1 MRGESGF
8 NIHNNVYSPH
18 FLVEVKYNLQ
28 SCSVLQSIESRSA
41 EKFNTANLGF
51 ALEEINCNRLCVK
64 EQFISSLNKLPVW
77 TFGSFKNLHY
87 CMSCW
92 TKQNSKLVQLVQCT
106 IVIQFFLKV
115 VSLCDV
121 LLKKSPPQIAIKI
134 NKDMISM

>member
-51 ALEEINCNRLCVK
+51 AQEEINCNRLCVK

-92 TKQNSKLVQLVQCT
+92 TKQNSKLV
-106 IVIQFFLKV
+106 IQFFFENGQLMWCPPKKISSANSHQNQQRYDFYV
-115 VSLCDV
+115 IFYH
-121 LLKKSPPQIAIKI
+121 LLK
-134 NKDMISM
+134 